1 MLRRTP
7 AGVRA
12 LVQQGERVLAW
23 STVRAG
29 AQETYA
35 AATDRALYIP
45 VPDPLRIPWELV
57 TKATWGEDLV
67 LVVEGRTDERGPDRA
82 WRVRIDDPR
91 VLPTVVYERV
101 TSVIVVSEHV
111 SLEGDAGARI
121 VGRRAGEGLR
131 WTITFDPGLD
141 PSDPELR
148 RRANEA
154 LAELRSTLGV

>member
-7 AGVRA
+7 AGARA
-12 LVQQGERVLAW
+12 LVQSGERVLAW
-23 STVRAG
+23 STVGAG
-29 AQETYA
+29 TEETYA
-35 AATDRALYIP
+35 VATDRALYIP
-45 VPDPLRIPWELV
+45 VPEPIRIPWELV

-67 LVVEGRTDERGPDRA
+67 LVVEGRTDERGRDRA

-101 TSVIVVSEHV
+101 TSIIVVSEHV
-111 SLEGDAGARI
+111 AFEGDVGARF

-141 PSDPELR
+141 PRDPELR